1 MFRGMHRVKE
11 RALLNS
17 GCPNFPKSGS
27 CNPSTN
33 SLSHQRQSR
42 SVGASETS
50 NGCDVARVAKTENH
64 SSTTQSFLKELKQP
78 LLTWWQIQA
87 PAWSGKDTVRIL
99 MTCSFRDDS
108 KPWVKTDQRWVWETW
123 MQGEEVSLQPS
134 VHESNVRARHWLCHH
149 LFVCLLLCF
158 VCFGFGFN
166 LFLSF
171 FFLIETWLSL

>member
-108 KPWVKTDQRWVWETW
+108 KPWVKTDQSWVWETW
-123 MQGEEVSLQPS
+123 MQGEEVSLQLLLMSPMSGQGIGS
-134 VHESNVRARHWLCHH
+134 VI
-149 LFVCLLLCF
+149 VCLLLCF
-158 VCFGFGFN
+158 VCFSFGFN
-166 LFLSF
+166 LVLSF
-171 FFLIETWLSL
+171 FFFW